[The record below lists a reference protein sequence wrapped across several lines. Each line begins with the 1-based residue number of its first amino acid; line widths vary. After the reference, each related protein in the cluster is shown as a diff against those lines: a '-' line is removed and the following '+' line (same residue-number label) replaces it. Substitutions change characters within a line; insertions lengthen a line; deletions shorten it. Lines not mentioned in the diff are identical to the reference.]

1 MSGWKIIKENTVI
14 RASVLVAVITLL
26 IKLLGY
32 IEKITVAYYWGTN
45 READVYT
52 AVFSILI
59 GISIFFREWLEPGFL
74 NTTLRQRSSTGEKGS
89 WATFRSLFCFV
100 GSVALLL
107 SAICF
112 GWPEQA
118 TKLFL
123 SGFTGEKMEIANRF
137 FRIGSIGLFFLIIA
151 TVTHTYLSSY
161 KYFTAQAFSEF
172 CFKSIILL
180 SIPMLHRHGIYALIW
195 GLVFGAIGKFAIQ
208 FFRLRKH
215 LYFRDLEPDPKIV
228 RSILTISLPL
238 LVGNLFSQIGN
249 IVDNTF
255 ASYLDE
261 GAVSG
266 LSYAKKIIDLPVML
280 FPYTLSIVIFP
291 FFSELAIEKNQ
302 VRLNRL
308 LNISLKYILLF
319 FVPLTVLIAFF
330 SPEITRLFFE
340 RGAFDA
346 SSTNLTSGALST
358 YNWGMVAFALEAVLV
373 IFLFSQGRI
382 KLPVVLGIATVM
394 LDILITWMLIGKWGF
409 QAIAGALVISKWV
422 KAVLLFFFTRSG
434 FWLTVT
440 PRRVFRFLLALLS
453 FSIPL
458 LLFETFGFLESGGFI
473 VLGGKLLLVTVVAF
487 GVYVLLLI
495 HWKLITSED
504 ARTS

>member
-1 MSGWKIIKENTVI
+1 MNGWKIIKENTVI

-32 IEKITVAYYWGTN
+32 IEKIIVAYYWGTN

-59 GISIFFREWLEPGFL
+59 GISIFVREWLEPGFL
-74 NTTLRQRSSTGEKGS
+74 NMTLRQRSLTGEKGS
-89 WATFRSLFCFV
+89 WATFHSLFCFV

-107 SAICF
+107 SAVCF

-123 SGFTGEKMEIANRF
+123 SGFTGEKMEMASQF
-137 FRIGSIGLFFLIIA
+137 FRIGSVGLFFLIIA

-180 SIPMLHRHGIYALIW
+180 CIPMLHRHGVYALIW

-208 FFRLRKH
+208 SFRLRKH
-215 LYFRDLEPDPKIV
+215 FYFRNLKPDPQIV
-228 RSILTISLPL
+228 RSILAISLPL
-238 LVGNLFSQIGN
+238 LIGNLFSQIGN

-266 LSYAKKIIDLPVML
+266 LNYAKKIIDLPVIL

-319 FVPLTVLIAFF
+319 FVPLTILIAFF

-340 RGAFDA
+340 RGAFDT
-346 SSTNLTSGALST
+346 SSTNLTSGALLT
-358 YNWGMVAFALEAVLV
+358 YNWGMAAFALEAVLV

-382 KLPVVLGIATVM
+382 KLPVVLGIATVI
-394 LDILITWMLIGKWGF
+394 LDILLTWLLIDQCGF
-409 QAIAGALVISKWV
+409 QAIAGAQVISKWV
-422 KAVLLFFFTRSG
+422 KVMMLFFFTRSG
-434 FWLTVT
+434 FWQNIQ
-440 PRRVFRFLLALLS
+440 PRRIVRFLIALLF
-453 FSIPL
+453 FSLPL
-458 LLFETFGFLESGGFI
+458 LLFKILGFLHAGGFL
-473 VLGGKLLLVTVVAF
+473 VLGGKLLLVAVTAF
-487 GVYVLLLI
+487 GAYLLLLI
-495 HWKLITSED
+495 HWKLISFED